1 MATEFPKEQP
11 QQGPQINRNTYFGNM
26 GTATRTLLHGLKLT
40 WRHFLESRQ
49 SRKPVGVEQD
59 NYFEQQTGIFT
70 LQYPKESLPVP
81 DNARYRLHN
90 EIEDCIVCDKC
101 AKVCPVD
108 CIEIEPIKAVE
119 TSGQTSDGTPKRIHA
134 ARFDIDMAKCC
145 FCGLCTTVCP
155 TECLTMTKV
164 YDFSEFDV
172 ADHTYA
178 FAEMSPLEILQKRK
192 ELEEHQAQ
200 KEAQKAARPAAA
212 AAKPAVAKPSVARP
226 ASARPA
232 SARPVP
238 SAARPAAPKPVAP
251 SPATPKPAAPKPADA
266 EANAPETAQDT
277 ARKLMEQKKAAEAA
291 TGMNSAAEAPN
302 PTMKSAPTPAGT
314 EDSPAPGAEKPK
326 FRPRPMM
333 KPKAATSDAGEA
345 KPSAS
350 EEASAALP
358 ASSTTGAAPK
368 PRPVMKPVVKKAAP
382 PAGEEKGPAQQASA
396 APARPRPVMKPVVKK
411 ASPPENIEASA
422 TDQPKDNSVA
432 PEAQQTATPPRPRP
446 VMKPKPVV
454 KKADPAAASTDA
466 NVRTETAGASPENST
481 KGSAEDPSQADAPVQ
496 AKPASARPRPV
507 MKPVIRKTETPEATN
522 QPLSDEP
529 METSGGETKKPRPVI
544 KPVIPKQQAMQAD
557 ETPSQKEANEQENKG
572 PKPVV
577 DKKVVIRKPERE
589 ALSEEEKRQDDSQRP
604 EPPGRAG

>member
-1 MATEFPKEQP
+1 MATELPEEQP
-11 QQGPQINRNTYFGNM
+11 QQGPQNNKNTYFGNI

-119 TSGQTSDGTPKRIHA
+119 TIGQTSDGTPKRIHA
-134 ARFDIDMAKCC
+134 ARFDIDMGKCC

-192 ELEEHQAQ
+192 ELEELQAQ
-200 KEAQKAARPAAA
+200 KEAQKTTRPAAA
-212 AAKPAVAKPSVARP
+212 AAKPAVAKPGVVRP

-232 SARPVP
+232 T
-238 SAARPAAPKPVAP
+238 SAARPAALR
-251 SPATPKPAAPKPADA
+251 PATPKPADA
-266 EANAPETAQDT
+266 EANATETAQDT

-291 TGMNSAAEAPN
+291 AGLNNAAEAPN
-302 PTMKSAPTPAGT
+302 PTMKSAPTPEGT

-333 KPKAATSDAGEA
+333 KPKAASEAEGKSTTSDET
-345 KPSAS
+345 
-350 EEASAALP
+350 SAALP
-358 ASSTTGAAPK
+358 SSSTTGAAPK
-368 PRPVMKPVVKKAAP
+368 PRPVMKPVVKKAPP
-382 PAGEEKGPAQQASA
+382 PAGETKEPEQQQVA
-396 APARPRPVMKPVVKK
+396 APARPRPVMKPVIRR
-411 ASPPENIEASA
+411 S
-422 TDQPKDNSVA
+422 D
-432 PEAQQTATPPRPRP
+432 
-446 VMKPKPVV
+446 
-454 KKADPAAASTDA
+454 AAA
-466 NVRTETAGASPENST
+466 
-481 KGSAEDPSQADAPVQ
+481 
-496 AKPASARPRPV
+496 
-507 MKPVIRKTETPEATN
+507 ATN
-522 QPLSDEP
+522 QPTADQPKEA
-529 METSGGETKKPRPVI
+529 SGEETKKPRPVI

-557 ETPSQKEANEQENKG
+557 ETPDQKEANEQENKA

-577 DKKVVIRKPERE
+577 DKKVVIHKPERE
-589 ALSEEEKRQDDSQRP
+589 ELSEEEKRQDDSQRP
-604 EPPGRAG
+604 EPPGRAD